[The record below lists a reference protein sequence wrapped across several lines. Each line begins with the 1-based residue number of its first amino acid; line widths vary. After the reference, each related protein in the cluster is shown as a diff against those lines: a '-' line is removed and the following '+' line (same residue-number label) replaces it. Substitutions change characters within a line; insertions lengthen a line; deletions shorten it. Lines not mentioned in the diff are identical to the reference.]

1 MFLNEK
7 KITREYI
14 VIFKNLYSGYLKNFL
29 FVLVSKQLDYDVLG
43 YIHVS
48 FAWGLLSS
56 SIWKFIVFIT
66 FGKISDFISSNIFSV
81 LSLLSLETLITHV
94 LGYLRLPHSLLMH
107 HSFFFF
113 SLFFSLGFTLDS
125 FYCYGFKFTNV
136 FFFDI

>member
-1 MFLNEK
+1 MKKKSQENILLFL
-7 KITREYI
+7 KIYTLDTLK
-14 VIFKNLYSGYLKNFL
+14 IFSLS
-29 FVLVSKQLDYDVLG
+29 LVSKQLDYDVLG

-94 LGYLRLPHSLLMH
+94 LGYLKLPHSLLIH
-107 HSFFFF
+107 HSFFFS
-113 SLFFSLGFTLDS
+113 SLFFSLGFTLIS